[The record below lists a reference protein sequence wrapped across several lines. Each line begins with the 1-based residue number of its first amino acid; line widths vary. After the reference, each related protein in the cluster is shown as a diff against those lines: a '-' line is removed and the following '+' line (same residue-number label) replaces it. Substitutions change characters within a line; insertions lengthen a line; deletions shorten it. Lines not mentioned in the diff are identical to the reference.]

1 MEYIPCGRRNLTE
14 RGDTTMSQW
23 NWQNRNKPVRLT
35 KSEIEVLSLIAQGRS
50 SQEVADALF
59 RSKRTVDFHLDNIYK
74 KLNVKNRVQ
83 LLRRALQ
90 LGLIPVESFFS
101 ETAD

>member
-1 MEYIPCGRRNLTE
+1 
-14 RGDTTMSQW
+14 MSQG
-23 NWQNRNKPVRLT
+23 NWQNRNKPIRLT
-35 KSEIEVLSLIAQGRS
+35 KREIEVLSLIAQGRS

-90 LGLIPVESFFS
+90 LGLIPVEAFFG